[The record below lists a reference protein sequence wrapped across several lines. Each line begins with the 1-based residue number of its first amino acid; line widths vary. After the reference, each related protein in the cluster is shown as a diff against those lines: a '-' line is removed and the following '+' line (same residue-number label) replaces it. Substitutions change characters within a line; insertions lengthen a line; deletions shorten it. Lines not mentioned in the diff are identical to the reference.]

1 MSDAVRQHEPGG
13 QPIPLVLDSPHS
25 GTAYPDDFDHLPP
38 RDVVRQA
45 EDTHVEALYAA
56 APSIG
61 ATLIEALFP
70 RAYIDPNRHRSDI
83 DPKLLADA
91 WAEPIKPS
99 RKTELGIGLVWRL
112 AHGGVPMYARKLSAA
127 EVRRRITDFYD
138 PYHASVSA
146 ALDRR
151 HAAFG
156 AVWHINCHSMPAV
169 GDVMS
174 EDPGRARADFV
185 LGDRD
190 GSTCAPEFTA
200 FVAKTLTGLG
210 YECRDQRSLQ
220 GRGAGAYARPSG
232 RAAPQPANRNQS
244 QAVHGRIDTRQ
255 ALRIRDLAIESSAAA
270 AVAATICHRSNLN
283 SRAEPGPRSHQIPFA
298 AHAPPAS
305 PGM

>member
-1 MSDAVRQHEPGG
+1 MSDAVRQHEPGSK
-13 QPIPLVLDSPHS
+13 PIPLVLDSPHS

-83 DPKLLADA
+83 DPELLADA
-91 WAEPIKPS
+91 WSEPIAPS
-99 RKTELGIGLVWRL
+99 RKTKLGIGLVWRL

-127 EVRRRITDFYD
+127 EVRRRITDFYE
-138 PYHASVSA
+138 PYHACVSA

-200 FVAKTLTGLG
+200 FVARTLTGLG
-210 YECRDQRSLQ
+210 YDVAINDPYKGVELVRMHGRPAERRHSLQ
-220 GRGAGAYARPSG
+220 IEINRRLYMDESTLSRHSG
-232 RAAPQPANRNQS
+232 F
-244 QAVHGRIDTRQ
+244 
-255 ALRIRDLAIESSAAA
+255 
-270 AVAATICHRSNLN
+270 ATLQSNLQ
-283 SRAEPGPRSHQIPFA
+283 SLLEALQQFVIDRT
-298 AHAPPAS
+298 
-305 PGM
+305 

>member
-1 MSDAVRQHEPGG
+1 MSDALRQHESGG

-70 RAYIDPNRHRSDI
+70 RAYVDPNRHRSDI
-83 DPKLLADA
+83 DPELLADA

-210 YECRDQRSLQ
+210 YDVAINDPYKGVELVRMHGRPAERRHSLQ
-220 GRGAGAYARPSG
+220 IEINRRLYMDESTLARHSG
-232 RAAPQPANRNQS
+232 F
-244 QAVHGRIDTRQ
+244 
-255 ALRIRDLAIESSAAA
+255 
-270 AVAATICHRSNLN
+270 ATLQSNLQRLLQ
-283 SRAEPGPRSHQIPFA
+283 SLRQYVIDRT
-298 AHAPPAS
+298 
-305 PGM
+305 

>member
-1 MSDAVRQHEPGG
+1 MTDAVRQHEPRG

-83 DPKLLADA
+83 DPELLADA

-210 YECRDQRSLQ
+210 YDVAINDPYKGVELVRMHGRPAERRHSLQ
-220 GRGAGAYARPSG
+220 IEINRRLYMDESTLARHSG
-232 RAAPQPANRNQS
+232 F
-244 QAVHGRIDTRQ
+244 
-255 ALRIRDLAIESSAAA
+255 
-270 AVAATICHRSNLN
+270 ATLQSNLQRLLQ
-283 SRAEPGPRSHQIPFA
+283 SLRQYVIDRT
-298 AHAPPAS
+298 
-305 PGM
+305 

>member
-1 MSDAVRQHEPGG
+1 MSDAVRQHEPGSK
-13 QPIPLVLDSPHS
+13 PIPLVLDSPHS

-56 APSIG
+56 APSVG

-83 DPKLLADA
+83 DPELLADA
-91 WAEPIKPS
+91 WSEAITPS

-127 EVRRRITDFYD
+127 EVRRRITDFYE
-138 PYHASVSA
+138 PYHACVSA

-200 FVAKTLTGLG
+200 FVARTLTGLG
-210 YECRDQRSLQ
+210 YDVAINDPYKGVELVRMHGRPAERRHSLQ
-220 GRGAGAYARPSG
+220 IEINRRLYMDESTLSRHSG
-232 RAAPQPANRNQS
+232 FATLQS
-244 QAVHGRIDTRQ
+244 NLQSLLE
-255 ALRIRDLAIESSAAA
+255 ALRQFVIDR
-270 AVAATICHRSNLN
+270 T
-283 SRAEPGPRSHQIPFA
+283 
-298 AHAPPAS
+298 
-305 PGM
+305 

>member
-1 MSDAVRQHEPGG
+1 MTDAVRQHESGNK
-13 QPIPLVLDSPHS
+13 PIPLVLDSPHS

-83 DPKLLADA
+83 DPQLLADA
-91 WAEPIKPS
+91 WSEPITPS

-127 EVRRRITDFYD
+127 EVRRRITDFYE
-138 PYHASVSA
+138 PYHACVSA

-200 FVAKTLTGLG
+200 FVARTLTGLG
-210 YECRDQRSLQ
+210 YDVAINDPYKGVELVRMHGRPAQRRHSLQ
-220 GRGAGAYARPSG
+220 IEINRRLYMDESTLSRHSG
-232 RAAPQPANRNQS
+232 FATLQS
-244 QAVHGRIDTRQ
+244 NLQSLLE
-255 ALRIRDLAIESSAAA
+255 ALRQFVIDR
-270 AVAATICHRSNLN
+270 T
-283 SRAEPGPRSHQIPFA
+283 
-298 AHAPPAS
+298 
-305 PGM
+305 

>member
-1 MSDAVRQHEPGG
+1 MSDAFRRHEPEGA
-13 QPIPLVLDSPHS
+13 PIPLVLDSPHS
-25 GTAYPDDFDHLPP
+25 GTVYPDDFDHLPP

-70 RAYIDPNRHRSDI
+70 RAYIDPNRHHADI
-83 DPKLLADA
+83 DPALLHDE
-91 WAEPIKPS
+91 WTGPMTPS

-127 EVRRRITDFYD
+127 EVRRRIAQCNE
-138 PYHASVSA
+138 PYHACLA
-146 ALDRR
+146 AVLEER

-190 GSTCAPEFTA
+190 GTTCAPEFTS
-200 FVAKTLTGLG
+200 FVASTLTGLG
-210 YECRDQRSLQ
+210 YGVAINDPYKGVELVRMHGRPAERRHSLQ
-220 GRGAGAYARPSG
+220 VEINRRLYMDESTLERHSG
-232 RAAPQPANRNQS
+232 FASLQANLQRLLK
-244 QAVHGRIDTRQ
+244 
-255 ALRIRDLAIESSAAA
+255 ALRQFVVEQS
-270 AVAATICHRSNLN
+270 
-283 SRAEPGPRSHQIPFA
+283 
-298 AHAPPAS
+298 
-305 PGM
+305 